1 MMMRTVLVLLTSTT
15 PALAQPLPQP
25 KVGSCP
31 SGYVQSGS
39 FCAPMRRD
47 APAAILKS
55 SGQCPSGWAQ
65 SGAYC
70 VEMRKR

>member
-1 MMMRTVLVLLTSTT
+1 MRTALVLLASLAT
-15 PALAQPLPQP
+15 AVAQPLPVP

-31 SGYVQSGS
+31 SGYSESGS

-47 APAAILKS
+47 APAAGRKGQ
-55 SGQCPSGWAQ
+55 GQCPAGWMQ